1 MPTKRLK
8 VPNLVIFLRRVAD
21 VDVEDV
27 VGVVDAEDRVCRV
40 PVHRDRLA
48 ERRPRKRRKDDES
61 RQQESAAKRASGHGP
76 A

>member
-1 MPTKRLK
+1 MPY
-8 VPNLVIFLRRVAD
+8 LVIFLRRVAD

-27 VGVVDAEDRVCRV
+27 VGVVDAEDRVRRV

-61 RQQESAAKRASGHGP
+61 RKQESAAKRASTHGP